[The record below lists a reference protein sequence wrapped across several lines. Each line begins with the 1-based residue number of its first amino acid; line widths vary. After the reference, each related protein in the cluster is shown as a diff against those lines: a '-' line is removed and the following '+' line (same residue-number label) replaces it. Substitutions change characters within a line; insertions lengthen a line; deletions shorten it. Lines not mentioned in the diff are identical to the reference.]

1 MSYVKMDA
9 AITLA
14 NIEHALADQLA
25 QRNLEMQ
32 HCFVV
37 CEYVNEVAKDAFDRI
52 IDF

>member
-9 AITLA
+9 AITLV
-14 NIEHALADQLA
+14 NVEHALADQLA

-32 HCFVV
+32 HCFVA
-37 CEYVNEVAKDAFDRI
+37 CERINEVAKDVFDRM